1 MTGSILSLNAG
12 SSSLKFGLYRRRGRR
27 LVETVRGAAE
37 NLSTQAHLVGR
48 DSSGETL
55 ISAAWTPGPEAPDH
69 AGALERVLAWVGR
82 RQRLKLGLDPRRDDR
97 RP

>member
-37 NLSTQAHLVGR
+37 NLSTLA
-48 DSSGETL
+48 SSC
-55 ISAAWTPGPEAPDH
+55 ICSATG
-69 AGALERVLAWVGR
+69 V
-82 RQRLKLGLDPRRDDR
+82 
-97 RP
+97 